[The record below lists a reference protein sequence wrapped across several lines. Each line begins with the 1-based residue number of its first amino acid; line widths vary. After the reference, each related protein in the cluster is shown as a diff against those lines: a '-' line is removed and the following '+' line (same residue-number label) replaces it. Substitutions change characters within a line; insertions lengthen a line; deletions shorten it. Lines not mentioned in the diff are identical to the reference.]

1 MQYHKN
7 EIMYLKKFFCHVII
21 FSVVLYAH
29 THKNLIDERCL
40 SLYRA
45 ASGFAQGLRVKGKQ
59 VKCLYDLVTV
69 FAEYTAELCH

>member
-1 MQYHKN
+1 ML
-7 EIMYLKKFFCHVII
+7 EKFFCRVII
-21 FSVVLYAH
+21 LLYAH
-29 THKNLIDERCL
+29 THKNLIDGRCL

>member
-1 MQYHKN
+1 M
-7 EIMYLKKFFCHVII
+7 
-21 FSVVLYAH
+21 VLYAH

-45 ASGFAQGLRVKGKQ
+45 ALGFAQGLRVKGKQ